1 MVLFLIV
8 CVCCL
13 VSFISVVSLFFLLF
27 FTCNLLL
34 LQKELFKS
42 AMEVREDN
50 EKTDEIA
57 TPTDPN
63 VSYQP
68 SVLPKS

>member
-1 MVLFLIV
+1 
-8 CVCCL
+8 
-13 VSFISVVSLFFLLF
+13 
-27 FTCNLLL
+27 
-34 LQKELFKS
+34 
-42 AMEVREDN
+42 MEVREDN